1 MSEAFKLDPRLERDT
16 VEVAVWPLCLVRLM
30 NDRRFPW
37 LVLVPHRAGIRE
49 PMDLPVTAQEA
60 LWHEILRAA
69 RALKSV
75 TMAEKMNIGML
86 GNVVPQLHAH
96 VVARFAG
103 DAAWPGPVWGAGV
116 REPYAEDALSD
127 VVARVRAAL

>member
-1 MSEAFKLDPRLERDT
+1 MSEAFTLDPRLERDT
-16 VEVAVWPLCLVRLM
+16 VAVAIWPLSLVRLM

-37 LVLVPHRAGIRE
+37 LVLVPRRAGLRE
-49 PMDLPVTAQEA
+49 PTDLPMAGQET
-60 LWHEILRAA
+60 LWQEILRAS

-75 TMAEKMNIGML
+75 TMAEKMNIGLL

-96 VVARFAG
+96 VIARFAG

-116 REPYAEDALSD
+116 REPYAEDALSE
-127 VVARVRAAL
+127 VVARVQAAL